1 MKLLLISFTLFL
13 VATATNSF
21 AGDKNIPGTVSTSF
35 AKHFTTAKNAS
46 WSQVGILYEV
56 QFEQDKQVYYGFYN
70 EEGDL
75 VVLSRHISPDMLEPK
90 LQNNLKKYFA
100 DGYWV
105 TDLFEI
111 KSENNISYFLIINN
125 ADRQLELKSTDNGK
139 WNVFSK

>member
-13 VATATNSF
+13 VTTTTTSF

-35 AKHFTTAKNAS
+35 AKHFIGAKNAS
-46 WSQVGILYEV
+46 WSHVGILYEV
-56 QFEQDKQVYYGFYN
+56 QFEQDQQVYYGFYN

-75 VVLSRHISPDMLEPK
+75 VVLSRHISPDKLETK
-90 LQNNLKKYFA
+90 LQSNLKKYF
-100 DGYWV
+100 DEGYWV

-111 KSENNISYFLIINN
+111 KSENGISYFLIINN